1 VTASIEVTIDAVDGS
16 AAVAFWQAALGYERR
31 SERGPYVVL
40 GPPAGDPR
48 PAVVIQ
54 HVDAVS
60 PGKNPVH
67 LDLRVDDVDAE
78 VARLQALGA
87 TIEWTIDETADG
99 GSRWTTM
106 SDPQGTLFCVC
117 TARS

>member
-1 VTASIEVTIDAVDGS
+1 MT
-16 AAVAFWQAALGYERR
+16 FWQAALGYERR
-31 SERGPYVVL
+31 RARGPFVVL
-40 GPPAGDPR
+40 VPPEGDSR

-54 HVDAVS
+54 QVDAIG

-67 LDLRVDDVDAE
+67 LDLRVDDVDQE
-78 VARLQALGA
+78 VSRLRGLGA
-87 TIEWTIDETADG
+87 TVEWTIDETADG

-117 TARS
+117 TARP